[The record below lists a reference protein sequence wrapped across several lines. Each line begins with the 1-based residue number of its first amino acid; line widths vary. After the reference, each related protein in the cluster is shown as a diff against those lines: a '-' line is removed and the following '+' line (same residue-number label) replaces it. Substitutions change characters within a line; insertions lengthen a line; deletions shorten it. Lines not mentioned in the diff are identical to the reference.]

1 MKTSYVD
8 EFEYGSFLSTL
19 SSSECH
25 GWFDVLNYSVYSQ
38 WTLQLQEHVDRVLYI
53 GFSSIFI
60 HNLVIW
66 IKTLFMVNYFTAIR
80 FRRLFSCD

>member
-19 SSSECH
+19 SSGECH
-25 GWFDVLNYSVYSQ
+25 GWFDVLNNSVYLQ
-38 WTLQLQEHVDRVLYI
+38 WTLQLQEHVHRVLYM

-66 IKTLFMVNYFTAIR
+66 IKKTLYGKWFY
-80 FRRLFSCD
+80 SD